1 MAAFSDVSAP
11 PASNK
16 GTNLKWLSQQRS
28 WTSILVY
35 IYIIHNC
42 TWLYAY
48 FTRYLYS
55 CFSLYVFLNTPTIH
69 PIIYRNW
76 LVQLHRKA
84 PRPDGKLN
92 AGRVLFQD
100 TTFSASTLV
109 CCKIFNKKGMGVDSD
124 QWKVLFFWGWC
135 FIEYKEILWIHLSGS
150 KEIWQVG
157 LKTNTFYV
165 YHEGFSLVQI
175 LTLFGT
181 CRKKVDGGQV
191 RVMANHLVN
200 PTSES
205 L

>member
-109 CCKIFNKKGMGVDSD
+109 CCKIFNKKRDGCWQWSVESSFFLVGVLL
-124 QWKVLFFWGWC
+124 KIKKFYE
-135 FIEYKEILWIHLSGS
+135 FIWVDLRR
-150 KEIWQVG
+150 
-157 LKTNTFYV
+157 
-165 YHEGFSLVQI
+165 
-175 LTLFGT
+175 FG
-181 CRKKVDGGQV
+181 R
-191 RVMANHLVN
+191 
-200 PTSES
+200 
-205 L
+205 